1 MWPPG
6 WLETGWDIRRWAV
19 GRGIETSSIFVATP
33 HHSHYCLSSTS
44 YHQWWHQILIEA
56 LELSRNH
63 HPHPVFLEKLS
74 SVKVVLDWQMGWE
87 PLVYRGVSS
96 LMIITGKKKKKKTLQ
111 EVCMFIQDITEWFLL
126 HLPICVSP
134 CVCAQS
140 CPTLCNAMSCSPP
153 GFPVHGIL

>member
-96 LMIITGKKKKKKTLQ
+96 LMIITGKKKKKKNPPRSLYVYTGYYRMIF
-111 EVCMFIQDITEWFLL
+111 VTFTYM
-126 HLPICVSP
+126 CVSM
-134 CVCAQS
+134 CVCS
-140 CPTLCNAMSCSPP
+140 VMSDSLQC
-153 GFPVHGIL
+153 HEL